1 MYQRWCSD
9 QPAMYLDSGRLQTVA
24 APYLPTFHI
33 YHLSVCGVDLFAN
46 VSSHWQVR
54 TTAAA
59 ALTRGPLTFVMPTRS
74 LVTLADRLAFPLSAE
89 RVCCDLLW
97 AWHHCAVKA
106 YYSPPPLWPAAAL
119 TGRPVCHGRS
129 AAKCSA
135 ATLSCSCGH
144 CGPFPSL
151 REGIARP
158 FGSAHSVAGRRSS
171 TRARRCCRCPPNSST
186 CSWRGSPM
194 SSVRTTKRRTSPG
207 THCGTHGSTLW
218 ASRRAGCHGRH
229 WPACAAESGSQ
240 SMAAAAPPRAVTT
253 LVDQRSGAMPVAA
266 LISRTAL
273 RESHMG

>member
-1 MYQRWCSD
+1 M
-9 QPAMYLDSGRLQTVA
+9 A

-54 TTAAA
+54 TTAPA

-97 AWHHCAVKA
+97 AWHHCTVKA

-119 TGRPVCHGRS
+119 TGRPVCHGLS

-144 CGPFPSL
+144 VPSL
-151 REGIARP
+151 PFANRPPVWVCPQCRWQTIIDTGASMLSLPAQFFDVLLAWIPDVECSYDEATYITRYALWHARKYRP
-158 FGSAHSVAGRRSS
+158 YGPHAGL
-171 TRARRCCRCPPNSST
+171 AD
-186 CSWRGSPM
+186 
-194 SSVRTTKRRTSPG
+194 
-207 THCGTHGSTLW
+207 GSTLW